1 MLNGNSPRES
11 ILVETLLPKDTNAA
25 GHIFGGVVMS
35 LMDKAAAVAALRYA
49 KKRVVTASAEEINFV
64 NPIYV
69 GEVVRA
75 KAKVVYTG
83 RTSMDVEV
91 IVETENIFKESS
103 RLAATGLF
111 VMVAV
116 DDQGKPVPIP
126 QWEPDT
132 EEGKRKYREALERRK
147 IREQKKLRNS

>member
-1 MLNGNSPRES
+1 MPHGKSPRENTL
-11 ILVETLLPKDTNAA
+11 IETLLPKDTNAS

-35 LMDKAAAVAALRYA
+35 LMDKAAAVASWRYS
-49 KKRVVTASAEEINFV
+49 KQRVVTAGAEEITFV
-64 NPIYV
+64 TPIHV

-75 KAKVVYTG
+75 NATVIYTG

-91 IVETENIFKESS
+91 IVEAENIFEESS

-111 VMVAV
+111 IMVAV
-116 DDQGKPVPIP
+116 DDQGKPTPIP

-132 EEGKRKYREALERRK
+132 EEEKKKHKEGLERRK
-147 IREQKKLRNS
+147 IREQKKSR